1 MSHLS
6 TQWHWQF
13 DTISGCIF
21 TTLDLESPLI
31 TAIHESMF
39 YNCNPCSLLSFH
51 TTCYVLLNCAC
62 LQNVAFP
69 PDAVIGDD
77 IFIDKEAPMYGSSG
91 AVFHHSN
98 ATITIMWEIWH
109 QFDELVVRT
118 TYPQLCLLPVL
129 SSGGVTYPHCCNKHE
144 IQPVSDITQ
153 EAESNGQSTRLSW
166 YNASAYSDVLVCT
179 CTWSGGVPP
188 NSWELSCK
196 SNYPR

>member
-1 MSHLS
+1 
-6 TQWHWQF
+6 
-13 DTISGCIF
+13 
-21 TTLDLESPLI
+21 
-31 TAIHESMF
+31 MF

-98 ATITIMWEIWH
+98 ATIMWEIWH
-109 QFDELVVRT
+109 RFDELVVRT

-129 SSGGVTYPHCCNKHE
+129 SSGGVTYPHCCNKHGSSQCQILRRKLNPMDNQQDCLGITPLHILTCSSVHDLE
-144 IQPVSDITQ
+144 VYRLIVENYPANLITQ
-153 EAESNGQSTRLSW
+153 DKWDR
-166 YNASAYSDVLVCT
+166 YCMH
-179 CTWSGGVPP
+179 SGG
-188 NSWELSCK
+188 LCQL
-196 SNYPR
+196 R